1 MNHVSI
7 KPGASDPERFDNNT
21 QIFAN
26 KTVVDEK

>member
-7 KPGASDPERFDNNT
+7 KPGTSDPESFNNT

-26 KTVVDEK
+26 KIVVDEK

>member
-7 KPGASDPERFDNNT
+7 KPASDPERFENNT

-26 KTVVDEK
+26 KIVVDEK